1 MSDQRKEYRI
11 EGRDS
16 TIFRVQKNP
25 DNPYVMVDRRPI
37 DNPNLSYRAKGVL
50 TYLLSRPDGW
60 EVNIGDLV
68 KHGVEGRDALRATL
82 KELREAGHLE
92 YQQERQAGKFSTGK
106 ILVYEVPL
114 AEPQTDFQEADLP
127 EMDKPRA
134 ENPTQVLNK
143 LSSNKENNKTT
154 TSAKSEAFTLYEK
167 NIGPLTPMI
176 ADSIKDAELTYSPEW
191 VARAIQEA
199 AKSNVRRWNYI
210 EGVLRGYRERGSPD
224 IGRDFAKSQQAATK
238 NSRTAN
244 KTTPTESKEEILRR
258 IAQNVKLS

>member
-1 MSDQRKEYRI
+1 MTEERKPYRI

-68 KHGVEGRDALRATL
+68 NHGIEGRDALRATL
-82 KELREAGHLE
+82 SELREAGHLL
-92 YQQERQAGKFSTGK
+92 YQQEREAGRFSTGK

-114 AEPQTDFQEADLP
+114 DEPQTDFQEADEPQPDLP
-127 EMDKPRA
+127 YTVEPHA

-143 LSSNKENNKTT
+143 LSNKELKERYTRITT
-154 TSAKSEAFTLYEK
+154 ALAGLTGGGTNSLTADFVSAWLDAHSEEWVLKAIDLAKSKGGRSEK
-167 NIGPLTPMI
+167 YVDRILLGWEKDGYPQPRAQTNTKPKTGGDKMARLREI
-176 ADSIKDAELTYSPEW
+176 A
-191 VARAIQEA
+191 
-199 AKSNVRRWNYI
+199 NGN
-210 EGVLRGYRERGSPD
+210 
-224 IGRDFAKSQQAATK
+224 
-238 NSRTAN
+238 
-244 KTTPTESKEEILRR
+244 
-258 IAQNVKLS
+258 